1 MNQKFQEISEE
12 VSDKKLQKT
21 AISLHAKYKPTLAKE
36 LERASRFAYD
46 LYFKNHIEQANK
58 VIEVVVREK
67 FNGNYNLWTWIEDC
81 LFLKCWILEN
91 SNQSNK
97 DKEIEKTIEIIKETF
112 NFNKDEAIR
121 MIGERGHK
129 RLLTGSLLIDDRI
142 EIAIQENEKKDEIDY
157 RKIQF
162 SNLLYIYFFGGSEIY
177 PKEKALGE
185 ILKNQEI
192 IRQYLKVI

>member
-1 MNQKFQEISEE
+1 MNQKFQEIAEE
-12 VSDKKLQKT
+12 ISDKKLQKT
-21 AISLHAKYKPTLAKE
+21 AISLHAKYKPTLARE

-46 LYFKNHIEQANK
+46 LYYKNYIEQANK

-67 FNGNYNLWTWIEDC
+67 FNENYNLWTWIEHC
-81 LFLKCWILEN
+81 IFLKCWILEN

-112 NFNKDEAIR
+112 NFNKDEAVR
-121 MIGERGHK
+121 MIRERSHK
-129 RLLTGSLLIDDRI
+129 RMLTGSLLIDDRI

-177 PKEKALGE
+177 PKEIALGE
-185 ILKNQEI
+185 F
-192 IRQYLKVI
+192 

>member
-1 MNQKFQEISEE
+1 MNQKFQEIAEE
-12 VSDKKLQKT
+12 ISDKKLQKT
-21 AISLHAKYKPTLAKE
+21 AISLHAKYKPTLARE

-46 LYFKNHIEQANK
+46 LYYKNYIEQANK

-67 FNGNYNLWTWIEDC
+67 FNENYNLWTWIEHC
-81 LFLKCWILEN
+81 IFLKCWILEN

-112 NFNKDEAIR
+112 NFNKDEAVR
-121 MIGERGHK
+121 MIRERSHK
-129 RLLTGSLLIDDRI
+129 RMLTGSLLIDDRI

-185 ILKNQEI
+185 L
-192 IRQYLKVI
+192 